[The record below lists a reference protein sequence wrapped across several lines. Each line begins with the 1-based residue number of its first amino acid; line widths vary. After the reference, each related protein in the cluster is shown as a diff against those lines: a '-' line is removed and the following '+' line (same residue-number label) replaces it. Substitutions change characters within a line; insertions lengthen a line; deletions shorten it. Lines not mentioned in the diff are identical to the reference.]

1 MAESLLSTSLPS
13 LLPSVGFS
21 ANEKC
26 ALLFNVGSP
35 LKIPMKEFDEQWWP
49 LISNVWTE
57 CSHYKSLNS
66 DFWKTFSCHFA
77 KRIKSSS
84 RKEGVVPDK
93 HQKTKSQP
101 VDICSSRIKISH
113 YILSQVIQVECFQS
127 SPDYA
132 HSLRDRDQLKCPHI
146 I

>member
-13 LLPSVGFS
+13 LLLSVGLS

-57 CSHYKSLNS
+57 CSHYKSLNG
-66 DFWKTFSCHFA
+66 DFWKTFSCRFA
-77 KRIKSSS
+77 KRMKSSS
-84 RKEGVVPDK
+84 
-93 HQKTKSQP
+93 
-101 VDICSSRIKISH
+101 CIKIFH

-132 HSLRDRDQLKCPHI
+132 HSLRDSDQLKCPHI